1 MINGM
6 MDRQA
11 LMEWIDQYL
20 LDELKDEELDRF
32 RQRLQSDAGFRQ
44 QVEMQQ
50 AIIRQTRKVGRVA
63 LRQQL
68 REMHQR
74 LALPWPVENPEE
86 NYQAAPPP
94 EEQTERDRA
103 GRSPLYA
110 IMAYLA
116 LLQAQ
121 LRRRSLGRFSY
132 YTIAASISLL
142 LSASLI
148 AYFLYRGAPTSQIAR
163 QSSPVSKEAITAH
176 LAILP
181 LEQKDVAPGF
191 GFGGAGES
199 DNTVAVLIYPVQQ
212 EGRSYRFDD
221 TLRLYGA
228 FVPAR
233 LALRFDPKAE
243 GYALREDSVFYPL
256 QRFRPRQALQPAP

>member
-1 MINGM
+1 
-6 MDRQA
+6 MDRQN

-50 AIIRQTRKVGRVA
+50 VIFRQTQKAGRLA

-68 REMHQR
+68 KEMHHR

-86 NYQAAPPP
+86 NYQATTQP
-94 EEQTERDRA
+94 EEQTEQDKA
-103 GRSPLYA
+103 GRFPLYA

-121 LRRRSLGRFSY
+121 LRRRSFGRFSY

-142 LSASLI
+142 LSASII
-148 AYFLYRGAPTSQIAR
+148 AYFLYRGAPTSPVAQ
-163 QSSPVSKEAITAH
+163 QSSPVSKEAITPQ
-176 LAILP
+176 LATIR
-181 LEQKDVAPGF
+181 LESRGVPPDL
-191 GFGGAGES
+191 GFGGAGAK
-199 DNTVAVLIYPVQQ
+199 DKTVAVLIYAVQQ
-212 EGRSYRFDD
+212 GGKSYRFDD

-233 LALRFDPKAE
+233 LALRFDPKTE
-243 GYALREDSVFYPL
+243 GYTLREDSVFYPL